1 MSGELMREKPAC
13 TPPPVARTQ
22 LSRDAWVGRVVR
34 TLLSLD
40 RPVWERGG
48 GGGGG
53 GLWAE
58 GTLQRAAHPA
68 CSGDAWCDKRQ
79 NRATDSAHPVCR
91 LLSLEVGGPV
101 TCFDQ

>member
-48 GGGGG
+48 GGGGR
-53 GLWAE
+53 GL
-58 GTLQRAAHPA
+58 
-68 CSGDAWCDKRQ
+68 
-79 NRATDSAHPVCR
+79 
-91 LLSLEVGGPV
+91 VGGGHSPESSSSSLFRGCLV
-101 TCFDQ
+101 